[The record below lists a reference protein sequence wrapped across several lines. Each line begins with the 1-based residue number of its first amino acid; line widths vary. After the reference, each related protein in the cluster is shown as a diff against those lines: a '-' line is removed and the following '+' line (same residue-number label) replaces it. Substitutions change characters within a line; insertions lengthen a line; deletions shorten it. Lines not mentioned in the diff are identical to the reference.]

1 MKIGV
6 CIKKVPDTETRIK
19 VGADGRHAAMDGVS
33 FIMNPYDEFA
43 VEEGLQIKE
52 KLGQGEVVLICVGDE
67 EAVKILRNGL
77 AMGADRAV
85 LVNDPAISA
94 DEPYDVARVLA
105 AVAQKEGLQL
115 LLCGK
120 QGVGQDFQQ
129 VPALLAEIL
138 GWAQAAVVVKL
149 NVEGGVAWAHREFEG
164 GEEQGRC
171 RLPAVISTQKGLNT
185 PRFASLKGIM
195 AAKKKSVDT
204 LTLASLGLPALERR
218 SWEIVR
224 LELPPA
230 RPAGRV
236 LEGEPEVQVKTL
248 VDLLHREAKVI

>member
-6 CIKKVPDTETRIK
+6 CVKKVPDTETRIK
-19 VGADGRHAAMDGVS
+19 VGPDGRHAAMDGVS

-52 KLGQGEVVLICVGDE
+52 KLGQGEVVLIAVGDDE
-67 EAVKILRNGL
+67 TSKILRSGL

-85 LVNDPAISA
+85 LVNDPAICA
-94 DEPYDVARVLA
+94 DEPYDVARALA
-105 AVAQKEGLQL
+105 AVVRKEGLQL
-115 LLCGK
+115 VLCGK

-129 VPALLAEIL
+129 VPALLAGIL
-138 GWAQAAVVVKL
+138 GWAQASVVVKL
-149 NVEGGVAWAHREFEG
+149 SVESGGLLAHREIEG
-164 GEEQGRC
+164 GEELVRC
-171 RLPAVISTQKGLNT
+171 ALPAVVSAQKGLNT

-195 AAKKKSVDT
+195 AAKKKSVDV
-204 LTLASLGLPALERR
+204 LSLAALGLPALERR

-224 LELPPA
+224 LELPPS

-236 LEGEPEVQVKTL
+236 LEGEPEVQVKSL
-248 VDLLHREAKVI
+248 VELLHREAKVI